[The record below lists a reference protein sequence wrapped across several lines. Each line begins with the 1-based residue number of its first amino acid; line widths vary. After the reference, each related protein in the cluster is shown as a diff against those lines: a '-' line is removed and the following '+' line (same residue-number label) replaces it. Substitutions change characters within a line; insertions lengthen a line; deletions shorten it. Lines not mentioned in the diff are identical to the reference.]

1 MNPND
6 QNEQPADLLRELET
20 LQRVLDDAAGD
31 HVTGDGRI
39 PVLEPMDDIP
49 VLNDLFNAGDTPVL
63 KPVQRNRPKDAV
75 VVALPGMENALSD
88 SAEPEPPLI
97 TETAAVAD
105 ELPAAAEAAA
115 PQAEANELPVIGDT
129 EPAPAVIAE
138 PPPAPPAAPRRTSG
152 NPFLPQ
158 SVLDR
163 LTQEREAAQHS
174 AEEAHRTMQKVM
186 EQKQER
192 ARKTLNDIGRQ
203 LSMAEKEALIS
214 QLVDEMLPQLAER
227 LREKLRKNLN

>member
-49 VLNDLFNAGDTPVL
+49 VLNDLFSAGDTPVL
-63 KPVQRNRPKDAV
+63 KPVQRSRPQDSV
-75 VVALPGMENALSD
+75 VVALPGMEKALSD

-97 TETAAVAD
+97 TETAAMAD
-105 ELPAAAEAAA
+105 EVPAAADAAA
-115 PQAEANELPVIGDT
+115 PPAEANELPVIGET
-129 EPAPAVIAE
+129 EAGPAVIAV
-138 PPPAPPAAPRRTSG
+138 PQPAPPAAPQRTSG